1 MLVLKKLNYHNILQF
16 LKEKWN
22 TYLNETCQPYKS
34 GNAKTQKRTPQ
45 KKAKER
51 QKTTGPPKTGQKN
64 RTKKHI
70 VLRRLY
76 PVSKQKSQFKKPKAK
91 KPKAKKQLA
100 RRPNLRR
107 LYVFSVLFSIML
119 LCFIFILLDN
129 FIGL

>member
-51 QKTTGPPKTGQKN
+51 QKNFEKG
-64 RTKKHI
+64 
-70 VLRRLY
+70 LL
-76 PVSKQKSQFKKPKAK
+76 KSFF
-91 KPKAKKQLA
+91 LVMFVGDDLNCSFFFI
-100 RRPNLRR
+100 NL
-107 LYVFSVLFSIML
+107 
-119 LCFIFILLDN
+119 
-129 FIGL
+129 